1 MLPILN
7 RPIWEG
13 SDFGG
18 FLIFSGT
25 NLLCR
30 ISGDF
35 VDFELCS
42 KCDWIRFPFC
52 YFLLLF
58 VTFELQIA
66 TRWSSKRFKSD
77 WWHNM
82 QFMMDFAWFLLSL
95 FWIHSSLMFCI
106 HWTVF
111 PDENAMDNCPIRSMK
126 IKQNDF
132 QIPNIDE
139 NLIERWFI
147 LSLNILYSYEVF
159 IVFVIRF
166 FDFFTL
172 IFLILS
178 YKYLL
183 SGTNLLCRISG
194 DFVDFELCSKCD
206 SIRFPFCYFLLLFVT
221 FELQIAT
228 RWSSKRFKSD
238 WLVVNG

>member
-1 MLPILN
+1 MGWKLFIFFLLSHPKYEDKTKWFPISQYRWKLN
-7 RPIWEG
+7 RKVIHLIKYLILILCFSCFRHKVFG
-13 SDFGG
+13 FFHLNIFDFK
-18 FLIFSGT
+18 LQICVLWYGT

-111 PDENAMDNCPIRSMK
+111 PDENAMDNIS
-126 IKQNDF
+126 
-132 QIPNIDE
+132 NI
-139 NLIERWFI
+139 
-147 LSLNILYSYEVF
+147 
-159 IVFVIRF
+159 
-166 FDFFTL
+166 
-172 IFLILS
+172 
-178 YKYLL
+178 
-183 SGTNLLCRISG
+183 
-194 DFVDFELCSKCD
+194 
-206 SIRFPFCYFLLLFVT
+206 
-221 FELQIAT
+221 
-228 RWSSKRFKSD
+228 
-238 WLVVNG
+238 WLWI